1 MRHLKKKLLNR
12 EPRNEMINITD
23 EEILAV
29 ELAAL
34 CHDLGKYWKIICQ
47 PDGHN
52 FYNFFL

>member
-1 MRHLKKKLLNR
+1 
-12 EPRNEMINITD
+12 MINITD

-34 CHDLGKYWKIICQ
+34 CHDLGKYWKITFQ

-52 FYNFFL
+52 FHNFFL